1 MYDKFLIMDVGV
13 VMGFPLRMIVAAG
26 LCLGLTACVTPRGAG
41 FQSEVISASR
51 TENQEALN
59 FQVVPVTE
67 ETRAALSYWPSIGE
81 EARSWIRNAGQ
92 PSSLIVASGDAV
104 SVTVWDTEENSLL
117 AGMGGR
123 MAQLQDVIVSSNGE
137 INLPYIG
144 DLRVAGMSVDTLRDR
159 IEERYAETIP
169 SAQVQVQ
176 VKPGRANHV
185 NLVSGVSSPG
195 VYPLEGRDVT
205 VMSVLAQAGGAAPTL
220 ENPQMTLMRGHHVY
234 GISLD
239 RLFDHPELDAEV
251 RGGDRI
257 IVTEDERKF
266 LSLGAAGSQAE
277 HVFPSDVVTAA
288 QALSI
293 IGGVD
298 PSRANP
304 KGILV
309 LREYPLEALRTD
321 ASGPNKERVV
331 FTIDLT
337 SADGLFAA
345 RNFELMDGDL
355 VYATES
361 PVGAARSILGL
372 IGTTLGVS
380 NSL

>member
-1 MYDKFLIMDVGV
+1 
-13 VMGFPLRMIVAAG
+13 MGFPLRMIVAAG

-51 TENQEALN
+51 PENQEALN

-67 ETRAALSYWPSIGE
+67 ETRAALSYWPAVGE

-92 PSSLIVASGDAV
+92 PSSLIVASGDAI

-144 DLRVAGMSVDTLRDR
+144 DLRVAGMSIDTLRDR

-205 VMSVLAQAGGAAPTL
+205 VMSVLAQAGGAAATL
-220 ENPQMTLMRGHHVY
+220 ENPQMTLIRGQHIY
-234 GISLD
+234 GISLE

-298 PSRANP
+298 AARANP

-309 LREYPLEALRTD
+309 LREYPLTAVRSD
-321 ASGPNKERVV
+321 AGGPNKERVV

-337 SADGLFAA
+337 TADGLFAA
-345 RNFELMDGDL
+345 RNFDLMDGDL

-361 PVGAARSILGL
+361 PVNAARSILGL
-372 IGTTLGVS
+372 IGTALGVS